1 MIEIKNVSYAYRVS
15 DTEGRPILRP
25 AVKDLNL
32 KIHSGEFLVLTG
44 SSGCGKTTVC
54 RLINGLIP
62 HYFEG
67 EKQGEVLIDGTDV
80 AVQPIYETARLIGSV
95 FQNPRSQFF
104 NLDTTSELAFAA
116 ENQGR
121 DPEIIRR
128 DIARASDLLE
138 LSPLLGRSM
147 FNLSG
152 GEKQKIACGTVAVAD
167 PSIIVLDEPSSNLD
181 MDGIEELRKTL
192 ALWKSQGKTV
202 IIAEHRLFFL
212 RELADRV
219 VLFEDGVIT
228 RQFTSEQFIG
238 LSASETSLLGI
249 RSVTLPVLP
258 AHENSTAKKLRVITL
273 EGIEFTYSDKL
284 HGIRIPSLELPQNE
298 IIAIIGHNGA
308 GKSTFARTL
317 CGLNKKAKGS
327 MLLNGK
333 KIPVSKMLGY
343 CYMIMQDVNHQLFTE
358 SVLEEVLLSV
368 PETLP
373 EDSRDRKA
381 REALKV
387 LDMDACDEMHPMALS
402 GGQKQRVAI
411 ASGLSS
417 DKEIILLDE
426 PTSGLDYIHMRQVAE
441 VLRMLRERGKTVLVI
456 THDLELI
463 SCCAAHVLHLEK
475 GTVHDNYTVGNTSIS
490 KMKDFIMQK

>member
-238 LSASETSLLGI
+238 LTASETSSLGI

-317 CGLNKKAKGS
+317 SGKRDCARQLYCGQYEHFKNERFHYAEMNVKELHHTKRKPLQFSSPNRMEVAAVLYFLS
-327 MLLNGK
+327 NGVK
-333 KIPVSKMLGY
+333 LHFYSLGTIFEENMRVSRGVRVSGGDLKMLR
-343 CYMIMQDVNHQLFTE
+343 I
-358 SVLEEVLLSV
+358 
-368 PETLP
+368 
-373 EDSRDRKA
+373 
-381 REALKV
+381 LK
-387 LDMDACDEMHPMALS
+387 H
-402 GGQKQRVAI
+402 
-411 ASGLSS
+411 
-417 DKEIILLDE
+417 
-426 PTSGLDYIHMRQVAE
+426 
-441 VLRMLRERGKTVLVI
+441 
-456 THDLELI
+456 
-463 SCCAAHVLHLEK
+463 
-475 GTVHDNYTVGNTSIS
+475 
-490 KMKDFIMQK
+490 

>member
-181 MDGIEELRKTL
+181 MDGIEELRKAL

-238 LSASETSLLGI
+238 LTASETSLLGI

-327 MLLNGK
+327 ILLNGK

-358 SVLEEVLLSV
+358 STEEEMLISMAE
-368 PETLP
+368 PAT
-373 EDSRDRKA
+373 DKA
-381 REALKV
+381 DAV
-387 LDMDACDEMHPMALS
+387 LDRLDLLQFKERHPMALS

-411 ASGLSS
+411 ATALVSERKILWHRHLYLYAKLPHGLGSFTF
-417 DKEIILLDE
+417 DTD
-426 PTSGLDYIHMRQVAE
+426 R
-441 VLRMLRERGKTVLVI
+441 
-456 THDLELI
+456 
-463 SCCAAHVLHLEK
+463 
-475 GTVHDNYTVGNTSIS
+475 
-490 KMKDFIMQK
+490 

>member
-32 KIHSGEFLVLTG
+32 KIHGGEFLVLTG

-192 ALWKSQGKTV
+192 HIAAKSFGQGC
-202 IIAEHRLFFL
+202 L
-212 RELADRV
+212 
-219 VLFEDGVIT
+219 
-228 RQFTSEQFIG
+228 
-238 LSASETSLLGI
+238 
-249 RSVTLPVLP
+249 
-258 AHENSTAKKLRVITL
+258 
-273 EGIEFTYSDKL
+273 
-284 HGIRIPSLELPQNE
+284 
-298 IIAIIGHNGA
+298 
-308 GKSTFARTL
+308 
-317 CGLNKKAKGS
+317 
-327 MLLNGK
+327 
-333 KIPVSKMLGY
+333 
-343 CYMIMQDVNHQLFTE
+343 
-358 SVLEEVLLSV
+358 
-368 PETLP
+368 
-373 EDSRDRKA
+373 
-381 REALKV
+381 
-387 LDMDACDEMHPMALS
+387 
-402 GGQKQRVAI
+402 
-411 ASGLSS
+411 
-417 DKEIILLDE
+417 
-426 PTSGLDYIHMRQVAE
+426 
-441 VLRMLRERGKTVLVI
+441 
-456 THDLELI
+456 
-463 SCCAAHVLHLEK
+463 
-475 GTVHDNYTVGNTSIS
+475 
-490 KMKDFIMQK
+490 